1 MNLITFIKN
10 TVLPI
15 TLAATI
21 MIPST
26 TRLAC
31 ANELTAE
38 IDSEAISVTE
48 DELDESEDTNPLADK
63 SDEAEIS
70 EEAADETNELNE
82 IENIEDTED
91 AEYIEDIEATDA
103 LENDPAENTDTDTN
117 DELEDEIDEIA
128 KAKKSKADK
137 SKGTKVKDL
146 SREITITNTIDI
158 CKIQIDCIKVV
169 EIYDGFMPTGDYK
182 EIPFVNSIEIEK
194 GSSLS
199 SISLDSDTIS
209 IIESINNFPDTIE
222 SSYFIKAKIDTDG
235 DIKIISFSNKPVEHD
250 STDVTVHQVLH
261 KEEVVEDTDNADS
274 ESPTESKEE

>member
-26 TRLAC
+26 TRFAC

-38 IDSEAISVTE
+38 VDSEAISVTE
-48 DELDESEDTNPLADK
+48 DELDESEDTNPVADK

-91 AEYIEDIEATDA
+91 AEDIEDTDA
-103 LENDPAENTDTDTN
+103 LENEPAEDTDIDAN
-117 DELEDEIDEIA
+117 DELEDETDEIA
-128 KAKKSKADK
+128 KADKSKADK
-137 SKGTKVKDL
+137 SKATKVKDL
-146 SREITITNTIDI
+146 SREITVTNTIDI

-209 IIESINNFPDTIE
+209 IIESIKNFPDTIE

-235 DIKIISFSNKPVEHD
+235 VIKIISFSNKPVEHD

-261 KEEVVEDTDNADS
+261 KEEVDEDTDNDDA